1 MPVYSA
7 RLISMKTLSVAKI
20 VAGAD
25 FADREPGQSTM
36 ALFEELFDQMSME
49 FIISCDR
56 DGIQMPINFQNGMV
70 YNGQH
75 RLVAAWLR
83 GDKTIQ
89 AVSLGTIVRNTALP
103 YSSEERNAA

>member
-1 MPVYSA
+1 M
-7 RLISMKTLSVAKI
+7 RTLSVAKI
-20 VAGAD
+20 VASAD

-36 ALFEELFDQMSME
+36 SLFEELFDQMSDE
-49 FIISCDR
+49 FIASCDAI
-56 DGIQMPINFQNGMV
+56 GIQSPINFHNGCV

-89 AVSLGTIVRNTALP
+89 AVSLGTIVRNIGLP
-103 YSSEERNAA
+103 YSAESRNAA

>member
-1 MPVYSA
+1 
-7 RLISMKTLSVAKI
+7 MKTLSVAKI

-25 FADREPGQSTM
+25 FHDRREGQSTFD
-36 ALFEELFDQMSME
+36 LFEELFDQMSDE
-49 FIISCDR
+49 FIRSCDEI
-56 DGIQMPINFQNGMV
+56 GIQMPINFHSGCV

-89 AVSLGTIVRNTALP
+89 AVSLGTIVRNADLP
-103 YSSEERNAA
+103 YSAESRNAA

>member
-1 MPVYSA
+1 M
-7 RLISMKTLSVAKI
+7 RTLSVAAI
-20 VAGAD
+20 VARAD

-36 ALFEELFDQMSME
+36 SLFEDLFSQMSDE
-49 FIISCDR
+49 FIASCDA

-83 GDKTIQ
+83 GDKTIK
-89 AVSLGTIVRNTALP
+89 AVSLGTIVRNTSLP
-103 YSSEERNAA
+103 YSAESRNA